1 MREIKESIVHIASFA
16 GNIGDII
23 NHSGFYKSFG
33 IDKKS
38 VRQIEIR
45 RFYHNC
51 NQAQKLFFDNRLAE
65 YINQSELL
73 ILGGGGFFDVYWDE
87 SDTGTTI
94 DMPKSFIDQI
104 KVPVLVNAMGV
115 HFVQGKKRAKEK
127 FYSFL
132 NDITSRDNWYVSI
145 RNDGSAKR
153 LKDVYH
159 ESLPDNLKIVP
170 DAGFMIDTGYRNSK
184 EDHDCII
191 GFSITNELL
200 DPGFIGNENI
210 DSFNDTMRNILTGIL
225 DANKE
230 ICFFIHGP
238 QDFNTLNILIDKMGM
253 EKFRTNITVAPYAP
267 YGRGDGG
274 ILDYYRK
281 CDAVVGMRFHSNV
294 IAIAENIPVL
304 GVAIHAQIT
313 DLYEELGINDQC
325 VKIGDEGYENLIMDG
340 INKILIDYKKIRE
353 KEKQCMIEITSD
365 YKKYVNE
372 SIEFLK
378 SNNTY
383 II

>member
-153 LKDVYH
+153 LKNVYH

-170 DAGFMIDTGYRNSK
+170 DAGFMIDTECRYSK
-184 EDHDCII
+184 EDHDCMI

-210 DSFNDTMRNILTGIL
+210 DLFNDTMRNILTGIL

-267 YGRGDGG
+267 YGRSDGG